1 MWLLPFANV
10 LPSNTKYAS
19 NTTNGRTRLLGH
31 WYIPYVC
38 MLVKC
43 YIVRTPSDVLVFLLQ
58 SILFFEPQQ
67 QPTATE
73 RPTHCSV
80 ATKEP
85 WRALVPSASIRHLRR
100 ATFDLAFLVVAAYR
114 VWRPGHSCAC
124 SSSSLHRYPSSFLD
138 PANPAADPTPL
149 SVQVQASSSH
159 VIPGGNGD
167 DLLGSVCFT

>member
-1 MWLLPFANV
+1 MFFHPT
-10 LPSNTKYAS
+10 TKP
-19 NTTNGRTRLLGH
+19 NTNGRTRLLGH

-38 MLVKC
+38 TCVLVKC

>member
-1 MWLLPFANV
+1 MFFHPT
-10 LPSNTKYAS
+10 TKP
-19 NTTNGRTRLLGH
+19 NTNGRTRLLGH

-38 MLVKC
+38 TCVLVKC

-85 WRALVPSASIRHLRR
+85 WRALVPSAYSAF
-100 ATFDLAFLVVAAYR
+100 ATSYIWPRFPCRCSVSSVAPWTLLCLIIELSPSLPI
-114 VWRPGHSCAC
+114 VIFGSCQ
-124 SSSSLHRYPSSFLD
+124 SS
-138 PANPAADPTPL
+138 
-149 SVQVQASSSH
+149 
-159 VIPGGNGD
+159 G
-167 DLLGSVCFT
+167 